1 MINPITSDILNTEQN
16 GHLNNLASSS
26 EKGEP
31 YALTRN
37 RARCLDTAVL
47 AGGSECLNS
56 GIALV
61 MNLFARR
68 KIKVEHFNYAPHPKD
83 FFVPN
88 PCFACAFWVSATV
101 RMVGR

>member
-31 YALTRN
+31 YAFTLN

-47 AGGSECLNS
+47 AGGS
-56 GIALV
+56 A
-61 MNLFARR
+61 
-68 KIKVEHFNYAPHPKD
+68 
-83 FFVPN
+83 
-88 PCFACAFWVSATV
+88 VSYTHLRAHET
-101 RMVGR
+101 

>member
-37 RARCLDTAVL
+37 RAM
-47 AGGSECLNS
+47 S
-56 GIALV
+56 
-61 MNLFARR
+61 
-68 KIKVEHFNYAPHPKD
+68 
-83 FFVPN
+83 
-88 PCFACAFWVSATV
+88 
-101 RMVGR
+101 